1 MPIAGASAFM
11 RVFDFS
17 DAIVRLPGRSVVDG
31 LRAHDG
37 AGPTFEG
44 VLSEHQAYVSALEAA
59 GVAVERLPP
68 LEHFP
73 DSVFVED
80 PALVFSEA
88 AILLKPGAATREA
101 EADELAP
108 ALRRRFDR
116 VIALDEGAADGGD
129 VLVTPETVF
138 IGLSDRTNRQGA
150 ESLAALLRSIGR
162 QGRIVETPRAI
173 LHLKTACSLIDEETV
188 LATDALAATGIFDRY
203 RVLIV
208 PEGEEH
214 GANLLRV
221 NDTILMGAGFP
232 RLRDRL
238 ERPDVRIVE
247 LGISEIGKIDA
258 GLTCMSLR
266 WYGQYKGVN
275 PRSSSV

>member
-1 MPIAGASAFM
+1 M

-59 GVAVERLPP
+59 GVAVEMLPP
-68 LEHFP
+68 LERFP

-108 ALRRRFDR
+108 ALRGRFDR

-150 ESLAALLRSIGR
+150 ESLVALLGSIGR
-162 QGRIVETPRAI
+162 RGRIVETPRAI

-188 LATDALAATGIFDRY
+188 LATDALAATGIFGRY

-208 PEGEEH
+208 PEGEEP

-221 NDTILMGAGFP
+221 NDNILMGAGFP
-232 RLRDRL
+232 RLRDLL

-266 WYGQYKGVN
+266 WHG
-275 PRSSSV
+275 R